1 MNLSKLP
8 RSISNQRQNDQHFGL
23 TCWHGQPAMMQMAHR
38 HGEVELNL
46 IIRGQVTYV
55 HRDSYVTISAGQLAA
70 FWAAVPHQLI
80 GRSEDCE
87 FYYVTIPIETLLA
100 WELPADFVN
109 ALLCG
114 DLVIDPS
121 GENSS
126 TNVELFARW
135 YADLADGRAFLAL
148 MEIEARMW
156 RLALAVQKH
165 TPSLSATHLYCPA
178 IGRNSKSILMARYI
192 IQNYREPLTV
202 QGIAEQVGL
211 HPNYAMSSFKQTYG
225 LSILEFVTKYRIAQA
240 QRLLLTTD
248 ETVLAIALQSGFE
261 SSSNFYVAFKRYVGR
276 SPRTYRHM
284 TTF

>member
-1 MNLSKLP
+1 MIKLQ
-8 RSISNQRQNDQHFGL
+8 RTTSNQRPNDHHFGL
-23 TCWHGQPAMMQMAHR
+23 TCWYGQPEMMQRAHR

-46 IIRGQVTYV
+46 IIRGEVIYV

-80 GRSEDCE
+80 VRSEDCE

-100 WELPADFVN
+100 WELPADFMN
-109 ALLCG
+109 TLLCG
-114 DLVIDPS
+114 DLVIEPN

-126 TNVELFARW
+126 ANVELFARW
-135 YADLADGRAFLAL
+135 YADLADGRAFIAL
-148 MEIEARMW
+148 MEIEARLW
-156 RLALAVQKH
+156 RLALAAEKH
-165 TPSLSATHLYCPA
+165 TPSVSTTLLPCPA

-192 IQNYREPLTV
+192 IQNYKEPLTV
-202 QGIAEQVGL
+202 QEIADQVAL

-261 SSSNFYVAFKRYVGR
+261 SSSNFYAAFKRYVGQ
-276 SPRTYRHM
+276 SPRTYRRM

>member
-1 MNLSKLP
+1 MVKLQ
-8 RSISNQRQNDQHFGL
+8 RTMINQRPNDQHFGL
-23 TCWHGQPAMMQMAHR
+23 TCWHGQPEMMQRAHR

-46 IIRGQVTYV
+46 IIRGEVTYV

-80 GRSEDCE
+80 VRSEDCE

-100 WELPADFVN
+100 WELPADFMN

-114 DLVIDPS
+114 DLVIEPT
-121 GENSS
+121 GENSRA
-126 TNVELFARW
+126 NVELFARW
-135 YADLADGRAFLAL
+135 YADLADGRAFIAL
-148 MEIEARMW
+148 MEIEARLW
-156 RLALAVQKH
+156 RLALAAEKQ
-165 TPSLSATHLYCPA
+165 TLSLPATLLHCPA

-202 QGIAEQVGL
+202 QGIADQVGL

-261 SSSNFYVAFKRYVGR
+261 SSSNFYAAFKRYVGR
-276 SPRTYRHM
+276 SPRTYRRM